1 MRCRG
6 TFAISTD
13 KMSNMHYWKR
23 VDRKYFN
30 WVTPKAIGIWA
41 TLSAVTISFF
51 RGIENFGI
59 TDGEGYVNQANTIL
73 KGTSF
78 MFSDPDIFV
87 HNIGLSFVI
96 ALTFI
101 ISHSTSLVLF
111 KLLLA
116 VSHGISVY
124 LLGQIG
130 KEFGL
135 KKEYWVAS
143 SIFFALDPFVL
154 SAATSVGTENLTTL
168 IIIYWCHLYVVP
180 VAAQSRQK
188 WRILLF
194 TFSGCFAITLRPNFL
209 LPFLFVA
216 IILFIKWRQNAVRA
230 STLTLSV
237 FLFLVF
243 FSAYEV
249 FLTQLNRAF
258 VFLASYGGFGIGYA
272 CRPEFIPQYLGYAS
286 SEENA
291 RINHW
296 LNVENPLQAIIVS
309 KMPTLS
315 PVQIDHEM
323 MRIGITTC
331 LENPLQSIGVLSL
344 KFFAIWRPFTVIG
357 SYGVTVFIFSILLL
371 VPITFG
377 TLLFLFRRNLPEK
390 ALLVKKFFIVISL
403 GFVPSL
409 LITPSLFRH
418 RLAFAEPFYWIFSAA
433 CIQYWIVRR
442 SSAAKK

>member
-1 MRCRG
+1 M
-6 TFAISTD
+6 ISTD
-13 KMSNMHYWKR
+13 KMVDMQYWNR
-23 VDRKYFN
+23 IDRKYFN
-30 WVTPKAIGIWA
+30 WITPKRIGIGA
-41 TLSAVTISFF
+41 TLSAVAISVF

-59 TDGEGYVNQANTIL
+59 PDGQGYVTQANSIL
-73 KGTSF
+73 KGTPF
-78 MFSDPDIFV
+78 LFSISDIFV

-101 ISHSTSLVLF
+101 ISQSTSLVLF

-116 VSHGISVY
+116 VSHGIAVY
-124 LLGQIG
+124 FLVQIG

-135 KKEYWVAS
+135 KKGYWVAS
-143 SIFFALDPFVL
+143 SMFFALDPFVL

-168 IIIYWCHLYVVP
+168 IIVYWCHLYVVP
-180 VAAQSRQK
+180 VAARSRQL

-216 IILFIKWRQNAVRA
+216 IILFIKWRQDAVRA
-230 STLTLSV
+230 STLALSV

-243 FSAYEV
+243 FSVYEV
-249 FLTQLNRAF
+249 FLTRLNGAF
-258 VFLASYGGFGIGYA
+258 VFLASYSGFGIGYA

-286 SEENA
+286 SGENA

-309 KMPTLS
+309 KTPSLS

-331 LENPLQSIGVLSL
+331 LENPLQSIGVLGL

-357 SYGVTVFIFSILLL
+357 SYGVTVFIFSILIL

-377 TLLFLFRRNLPEK
+377 TLLFLFRKNLPEK
-390 ALLVKKFFIVISL
+390 AQLVKKFFIVISL

-409 LITPSLFRH
+409 LITTEQLRH
-418 RLAFAEPFYWIFSAA
+418 RLAFAEPFYWIFSVA

-442 SSAAKK
+442 SSVAKK